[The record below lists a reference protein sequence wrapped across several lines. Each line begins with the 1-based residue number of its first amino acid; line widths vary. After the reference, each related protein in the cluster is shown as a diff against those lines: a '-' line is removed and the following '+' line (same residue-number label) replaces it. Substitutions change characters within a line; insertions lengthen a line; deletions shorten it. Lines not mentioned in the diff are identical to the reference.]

1 MDVLSLIGLIM
12 AFVAIIGGNYL
23 EGGHLGALANGPAAL
38 IVLGGT
44 VGAALLQSPMSAFKR
59 AMQILAWI
67 FFPPRVDLAGGID
80 RVVNWSLTAR
90 KEGLLGLEG
99 VADAEPDSYSRK
111 GLQLLV
117 DGAEPEAIRSIL
129 EVDFYT
135 QESRD
140 IEAAKVF
147 ESMGGYA
154 PTIGIIGA
162 VMGLIHVMGNLADPS
177 QLGNGIAVA
186 FVAIIGGNYLEGGHL
201 GALANGPAALIV
213 LGGMVGAALLQSPM
227 SAFKRAMQ
235 ILGWIFF
242 PPRVDLA
249 GGIDRVVNWSLTA
262 RKEGLLGLEGVADA
276 EPDSY
281 SRKGLQLLVDGAEP
295 EAIRSILEVDFYTQE
310 SRDIEAAKV
319 FESMGG
325 YAPTI
330 GIIGAVMGLIHVM
343 GNLADPSQLGNGIAV
358 AFVATIYGVASA
370 NLILLPVAAKLKSI
384 ALRQSRYR
392 EMLLEGILSI
402 AEGEN
407 PRSIELKLQG
417 FMD

>member
-1 MDVLSLIGLIM
+1 MDVLSLIGIIM

-59 AMQILAWI
+59 AMQTVVWIL
-67 FFPPRVDLAGGID
+67 FPPRIDMAGGID

-99 VADAEPDSYSRK
+99 VADTEPDNYSRK

-117 DGAEPEAIRSIL
+117 DGVEPETIRSVL
-129 EVDFYT
+129 EVDYMT

-162 VMGLIHVMGNLADPS
+162 VMGLIHVMGNLADPG
-177 QLGNGIAVA
+177 QLG
-186 FVAIIGGNYLEGGHL
+186 
-201 GALANGPAALIV
+201 
-213 LGGMVGAALLQSPM
+213 S
-227 SAFKRAMQ
+227 
-235 ILGWIFF
+235 
-242 PPRVDLA
+242 
-249 GGIDRVVNWSLTA
+249 
-262 RKEGLLGLEGVADA
+262 
-276 EPDSY
+276 
-281 SRKGLQLLVDGAEP
+281 
-295 EAIRSILEVDFYTQE
+295 
-310 SRDIEAAKV
+310 
-319 FESMGG
+319 
-325 YAPTI
+325 
-330 GIIGAVMGLIHVM
+330 
-343 GNLADPSQLGNGIAV
+343 GIAV

-370 NLILLPVAAKLKSI
+370 NLVLLPIASKLKAI
-384 ALRQSRYR
+384 AMRQSLYR
-392 EMLLEGILSI
+392 EMLLEGILSS

-407 PRSIELKLQG
+407 PRSIELKLLG
-417 FMD
+417 FSG

>member
-1 MDVLSLIGLIM
+1 MDVLSLIGIIM

-23 EGGHLGALANGPAAL
+23 EGGHQGALANGPAAL

-59 AMQILAWI
+59 AMQTVVWIL
-67 FFPPRVDLAGGID
+67 FPPRIDMTGGID

-99 VADAEPDSYSRK
+99 MADTEPDSYSRK

-117 DGAEPEAIRSIL
+117 DGVEPETIRSVL
-129 EVDFYT
+129 EVDYMT

-162 VMGLIHVMGNLADPS
+162 VMGLIHVMGNLADPG
-177 QLGNGIAVA
+177 QLG
-186 FVAIIGGNYLEGGHL
+186 
-201 GALANGPAALIV
+201 
-213 LGGMVGAALLQSPM
+213 S
-227 SAFKRAMQ
+227 
-235 ILGWIFF
+235 
-242 PPRVDLA
+242 
-249 GGIDRVVNWSLTA
+249 
-262 RKEGLLGLEGVADA
+262 
-276 EPDSY
+276 
-281 SRKGLQLLVDGAEP
+281 
-295 EAIRSILEVDFYTQE
+295 
-310 SRDIEAAKV
+310 
-319 FESMGG
+319 
-325 YAPTI
+325 
-330 GIIGAVMGLIHVM
+330 
-343 GNLADPSQLGNGIAV
+343 GIAV

-370 NLILLPVAAKLKSI
+370 NLVLLPIASKLKAI
-384 ALRQSRYR
+384 AMRQSLYR

-417 FMD
+417 FTG

>member
-1 MDVLSLIGLIM
+1 MDVLSLIGIIL

-23 EGGHLGALANGPAAL
+23 EGGHLSALLNGPAAL
-38 IVLGGT
+38 IVVGGT
-44 VGAALLQSPMSAFKR
+44 LAAAFVQSPMSAFKR
-59 AMQILAWI
+59 ALQILGWI
-67 FFPPRVDLAGGID
+67 LFPPRIDLAGGID

-90 KEGLLGLEG
+90 KEGLLGLETI
-99 VADAEPDSYSRK
+99 ADSEPDDYARK

-129 EVDFYT
+129 EVDMYT

-140 IEAAKVF
+140 
-147 ESMGGYA
+147 
-154 PTIGIIGA
+154 T
-162 VMGLIHVMGNLADPS
+162 
-177 QLGNGIAVA
+177 
-186 FVAIIGGNYLEGGHL
+186 
-201 GALANGPAALIV
+201 
-213 LGGMVGAALLQSPM
+213 
-227 SAFKRAMQ
+227 R
-235 ILGWIFF
+235 
-242 PPRVDLA
+242 
-249 GGIDRVVNWSLTA
+249 
-262 RKEGLLGLEGVADA
+262 
-276 EPDSY
+276 
-281 SRKGLQLLVDGAEP
+281 
-295 EAIRSILEVDFYTQE
+295 
-310 SRDIEAAKV
+310 AAKV

-370 NLILLPVAAKLKSI
+370 NLLLLPVANKLKAI
-384 ALRQSRYR
+384 AQRQSRYR

-417 FMD
+417 FME

>member
-1 MDVLSLIGLIM
+1 MDVLSLIGIIM

-59 AMQILAWI
+59 AMQVLIWIL
-67 FFPPRVDLAGGID
+67 FPPRVDLAGGID

-99 VADAEPDSYSRK
+99 VADAEPDNYSRK
-111 GLQLLV
+111 GLQL
-117 DGAEPEAIRSIL
+117 L

-177 QLGNGIAVA
+177 QLG
-186 FVAIIGGNYLEGGHL
+186 
-201 GALANGPAALIV
+201 
-213 LGGMVGAALLQSPM
+213 S
-227 SAFKRAMQ
+227 
-235 ILGWIFF
+235 
-242 PPRVDLA
+242 
-249 GGIDRVVNWSLTA
+249 
-262 RKEGLLGLEGVADA
+262 
-276 EPDSY
+276 
-281 SRKGLQLLVDGAEP
+281 
-295 EAIRSILEVDFYTQE
+295 
-310 SRDIEAAKV
+310 
-319 FESMGG
+319 
-325 YAPTI
+325 
-330 GIIGAVMGLIHVM
+330 
-343 GNLADPSQLGNGIAV
+343 GIAV

-370 NLILLPVAAKLKSI
+370 NLVLLPIAAKLKSI

>member
-1 MDVLSLIGLIM
+1 MDVLSLIGIIM

-59 AMQILAWI
+59 AMQTVVWIL
-67 FFPPRVDLAGGID
+67 FPPRIDMTGGID

-99 VADAEPDSYSRK
+99 MADTEPDSYSRK

-117 DGAEPEAIRSIL
+117 DGVEPETIRSVL
-129 EVDFYT
+129 EVDYMT

-162 VMGLIHVMGNLADPS
+162 VMGLIHVMGNLADPG
-177 QLGNGIAVA
+177 QLG
-186 FVAIIGGNYLEGGHL
+186 
-201 GALANGPAALIV
+201 
-213 LGGMVGAALLQSPM
+213 S
-227 SAFKRAMQ
+227 
-235 ILGWIFF
+235 
-242 PPRVDLA
+242 
-249 GGIDRVVNWSLTA
+249 
-262 RKEGLLGLEGVADA
+262 
-276 EPDSY
+276 
-281 SRKGLQLLVDGAEP
+281 
-295 EAIRSILEVDFYTQE
+295 
-310 SRDIEAAKV
+310 
-319 FESMGG
+319 
-325 YAPTI
+325 
-330 GIIGAVMGLIHVM
+330 
-343 GNLADPSQLGNGIAV
+343 GIAV

-370 NLILLPVAAKLKSI
+370 NLVLLPIASKLKAI
-384 ALRQSRYR
+384 AMRQSLYR

-417 FMD
+417 FTG